1 LLKGIFDKK
10 MNYRNRIY
18 RVVVRG
24 AIATLTQ
31 IASVVFISVIISC
44 GGSNNTDDS
53 DEHNE
58 NTQVQRIEEQ
68 PTSVSTSIISEDPF
82 YSELIANGKLTAVQ
96 RADLHFQMS
105 GMITSV
111 LVSEGQQVVQGQI
124 LARLDDTEQRMA
136 HKQLVLDKQKAGL
149 EYEDHLL
156 RLGYRLQDTAVL
168 DVEIK
173 KMARLRS
180 GLTAVD
186 IAMEKNR
193 LEMDKLTL
201 RAPFA
206 GRVANLKI
214 RPHNMSNNDAGCTI
228 VGTQNLSVEFKV
240 LEQELPNVDKG
251 RIVQVTPFSVT
262 GKSYTGKISSIN
274 PMVDASGMVTV
285 HAIIANDGSLL
296 DGMTVNVSA
305 KKLIGNMISIPKE
318 AVLDRQDRKVVF
330 TVNNGTAKWNYVEI
344 AYENSSHYAIRSGL
358 NVGDSVIYQGNFNL
372 AHDKKIRV
380 END

>member
-1 LLKGIFDKK
+1 MLFTKNTIVALTLVGSIFF
-10 MNYRNRIY
+10 
-18 RVVVRG
+18 
-24 AIATLTQ
+24 AFT
-31 IASVVFISVIISC
+31 FISC
-44 GGSNNTDDS
+44 GRNNNTEHS
-53 DEHNE
+53 DEH
-58 NTQVQRIEEQ
+58 TGGTKVQRIEEQ
-68 PTSVSTSIISEDPF
+68 PTSVSTSIIGEDPF

-111 LVSEGQQVVQGQI
+111 LVSEGQEVIQGQI
-124 LARLDDTEQRMA
+124 LARLDDTEQQVTY
-136 HKQLVLDKQKAGL
+136 KQLVLDKQKAGL

-156 RLGYRLQDTAVL
+156 RLGYRLQDTAAL

-193 LEMDKLTL
+193 LEVDKLTL

-214 RPHNMSNNDAGCTI
+214 RPHNWSNNDAGCTI

-274 PMVDASGMVTV
+274 PMVDGSGMVTV

-305 KKLIGNMISIPKE
+305 KQLIGNMISIPKE
-318 AVLDRQDRKVVF
+318 AVLDRQNRKVVF
-330 TVNNGTAKWNYVEI
+330 TVNNGSAKWNYVEI
-344 AYENSSHYAIRSGL
+344 AYENSSHYAIKSGL